1 MTAPDRRPF
10 RLPRASLALS
20 LLVLLATLSVT
31 ACSED
36 APARTPLVTALPE
49 ASWTA
54 CSTDDDCEARWLSCR
69 GWRAVNREH
78 GTAVEAW
85 YTRENRAYL
94 ASADC
99 DGRPQVQPPAAFCRA
114 RQCTLE

>member
-10 RLPRASLALS
+10 HFPRAPLASS
-20 LLVLLATLSVT
+20 LLVLLVLSV
-31 ACSED
+31 AGCSED
-36 APARTPLVTALPE
+36 APARTALVTALPE
-49 ASWTA
+49 ASWMV

-85 YTRENRAYL
+85 YARENRNYL
-94 ASADC
+94 ATADC

>member
-1 MTAPDRRPF
+1 MTASHRRPF
-10 RLPRASLALS
+10 HMPPLASS
-20 LLVLLATLSVT
+20 LLVLLTLSIVG
-31 ACSED
+31 CSED
-36 APARTPLVTALPE
+36 APARTALVTALPE

-99 DGRPQVQPPAAFCRA
+99 DGRPPVQAPAAFCRA

>member
-1 MTAPDRRPF
+1 MTALDCRPF
-10 RLPRASLALS
+10 RLPPASLASS
-20 LLVLLATLSVT
+20 LLVLLALSV
-31 ACSED
+31 AGCSED
-36 APARTPLVTALPE
+36 VPARTALVTALPD
-49 ASWTA
+49 ARWTA
-54 CSTDDDCEARWLSCR
+54 CTTDDACEARWLSCR

-78 GTAVEAW
+78 GTAVEGW
-85 YTRENRAYL
+85 YAQQNRDYL

>member
-10 RLPRASLALS
+10 HLRRALLASS
-20 LLVLLATLSVT
+20 LLVLLAVS
-31 ACSED
+31 ASGCSED
-36 APARTPLVTALPE
+36 APARTALVTALPE

-54 CSTDDDCEARWLSCR
+54 CSTDNDCEARWLSCR

-99 DGRPQVQPPAAFCRA
+99 DGRPPVQAPAAFCRA